1 MTDQEL
7 SDLAASQV
15 KAEINGKTELAQELQ
30 AKLDRARQLRKN
42 HMDEQKQANDEVLL
56 TVTNSKGTSRPFQSS
71 ESDMWGGRA
80 GRKAKKQK
88 VETHVDGERVRY
100 FADDDNY
107 NLKQMVRRLIR
118 TCVQVLFLNHLSLFF
133 LVRKGEILQRR

>member
-15 KAEINGKTELAQELQ
+15 KAEIGGNTVLAEELQ
-30 AKLDRARQLRKN
+30 AKLDRARQLRKY
-42 HMDEQKQANDEVLL
+42 HMDEQQQARDEVLL
-56 TVTNSKGTSRPFQSS
+56 TVTNNKGTTRPFQSS
-71 ESDMWGGRA
+71 DSDLWGGRA

-107 NLKQMVRRLIR
+107 NLKQMVKYIFH
-118 TCVQVLFLNHLSLFF
+118 T
-133 LVRKGEILQRR
+133 